1 MFIYY
6 LYYSC
11 SWCVQGSILL
21 ADMSACKWKKTDW
34 GERYGTVWNVFEQC
48 MIDEP
53 NLVEPDL
60 TYLGMYD
67 IYFVVEWELEYVP

>member
-1 MFIYY
+1 
-6 LYYSC
+6 
-11 SWCVQGSILL
+11 
-21 ADMSACKWKKTDW
+21 
-34 GERYGTVWNVFEQC
+34 